1 MIVDVQNVSHG
12 FGSRRI
18 LENVSFKLNPGEHIG
33 LVGANG
39 EGKSTFI
46 NILTNNLMPDE
57 GRIIWSKHVTTGY
70 LDQHTTLT
78 AGKTIREVLRE
89 AFDEMFELE
98 KQMMAMYEEMCDCSE
113 ERMNELMEEVGEIQ
127 SMLDSC
133 GFYELDSKIEE
144 VANGMGIKGDMLERD
159 VTELSGGQRSKV
171 LLVKVLLQN
180 PKILILDEPT
190 NFLDEDHIRWLTRFL
205 QNYEG
210 AFLLVSHDTAFL
222 NDVVNII
229 YHLDNAVMTKYTGNY
244 DNFVNMYELKKRQ
257 IEQAYNR
264 QQKEIEKMETFIAKN
279 KARIA
284 TTTMARSR
292 QKQLDKMERIEL
304 VREKPKATF
313 KFKEARTPGRVIIEA
328 KDIVLGYDSPLTT
341 KLNFWVERNKKI
353 AIKGVN
359 GIGKSTLLKTMF
371 GFIKPLEGEIISDPF
386 LEIGYFAQEEKAS
399 NKTALDEI
407 WDLYPTM
414 NNAEVRAALANCGL
428 TTNHIESQMKV
439 LSGGENAR
447 VRLCKLMLSPC
458 NVLVL
463 DEPTNHLDVDAK
475 DSLKK
480 AIQEFKGTVVLVSHE
495 PEFYQDVVDEI
506 WNAESWS
513 TKLI

>member
-70 LDQHTTLT
+70 LDQYTTLT

-328 KDIVLGYDSPLTT
+328 KDIILGYDSPLTT

-495 PEFYQDVVDEI
+495 PEFYQDIVDEV

>member
-1 MIVDVQNVSHG
+1 
-12 FGSRRI
+12 
-18 LENVSFKLNPGEHIG
+18 
-33 LVGANG
+33 
-39 EGKSTFI
+39 
-46 NILTNNLMPDE
+46 
-57 GRIIWSKHVTTGY
+57 
-70 LDQHTTLT
+70 
-78 AGKTIREVLRE
+78 
-89 AFDEMFELE
+89 MFEME
-98 KQMMAMYEEMCDCSE
+98 KQMMQMYEEMCDCSE

-144 VANGMGIKGDMLERD
+144 VASGMGIKGDMLERD

-171 LLVKVLLQN
+171 LLVKVLLKN

-210 AFLLVSHDTAFL
+210 AFLLVSHDVAFL

-229 YHLDNAVMTKYTGNY
+229 YHLDNGVMTKYSGNY
-244 DNFVNMYELKKRQ
+244 DNFVNMYELKKKQ

-328 KDIVLGYDSPLTT
+328 KDVVLGYDTPLTT
-341 KLNFWVERNKKI
+341 PLNFWVERNKKI

-371 GFIKPLEGEIISDPF
+371 GFIEPISGTITKDYF
-386 LEIGYFAQEEKAS
+386 LEVGYFAQEEKPS
-399 NKTALDEI
+399 DKTALDEV

-414 NNAEVRAALANCGL
+414 TNYEVRAALANCGL
-428 TTNHIESQMKV
+428 TTNHIESMMKV

-475 DSLKK
+475 DALKT
-480 AIQEFKGTVVLVSHE
+480 AIKEFKGTVVLVSHE
-495 PEFYQDVVDEI
+495 PEFYMDIVDEV
-506 WNAESWS
+506 WNAENWS

>member
-78 AGKTIREVLRE
+78 AGKTIRGVLRE

-328 KDIVLGYDSPLTT
+328 KDIVLGYDTPLTT

-371 GFIKPLEGEIISDPF
+371 GFIEPLEGEIISDPF

>member
-12 FGSRRI
+12 FGDRRI
-18 LENVSFKLNPGEHIG
+18 LNNVSFKLNPGEHIG

-46 NILTNNLMPDE
+46 NILTNNLVPDE
-57 GRIIWSKHVTTGY
+57 GKVIWSKHVTTGY
-70 LDQHTTLT
+70 LDQYTTLT
-78 AGKTIREVLRE
+78 SGKTIREVLRE
-89 AFDEMFELE
+89 AFDEMFQLE
-98 KQMMAMYEEMCDCSE
+98 KQMMNMYEEMCDCTE
-113 ERMNELMEEVGEIQ
+113 ERMTELLDEVGDIQ
-127 SMLDSC
+127 SMLDNS
-133 GFYELDSKIEE
+133 GFYQIDSKIEE
-144 VANGMGIKGDMLERD
+144 VASGMGIKGQMLEKD

-171 LLVKVLLQN
+171 LLIKVLLQK

-210 AFLLVSHDTAFL
+210 AFLLVSHDTSFL

-229 YHLDNAVMTKYTGNY
+229 YHLDNGIMTKYSGNY
-244 DNFVNMYELKKRQ
+244 DNFVNMFELKKRQ
-257 IEQAYNR
+257 TEQAYAR

-304 VREKPKATF
+304 VREKPKAYF
-313 KFKEARTPGRVIIEA
+313 KFKEARTPGRVIVEA
-328 KDIVLGYDSPLTT
+328 KNLVIGYDSPLSTP
-341 KLNFWVERNKKI
+341 LNFWIERNKKI

-359 GIGKSTLLKTMF
+359 GIGKSTLLKTLF
-371 GFIKPLEGEIISDPF
+371 GFISPVSGEIIHDPF
-386 LEIGYFAQEEKAS
+386 LEIGYFAQEEKCS
-399 NKTALDEI
+399 NKTALNEI
-407 WDLYPTM
+407 WDLYPSM

-428 TTNHIESQMKV
+428 TTNHIESMMKV

-475 DSLKK
+475 ESLKQ
-480 AIQEFKGTVVLVSHE
+480 AIKDFKGTVVLVSHE
-495 PEFYQDVVDEI
+495 VDFYQDVVDEV
-506 WNAESWS
+506 WNAENWS

>member
-12 FGSRRI
+12 FGSRKI
-18 LENVSFKLNPGEHIG
+18 LDNVSFKLNPGEHIG

-57 GRIIWSKHVTTGY
+57 GKIIWSKHVTTGY
-70 LDQHTTLT
+70 LDQYTTLT
-78 AGKTIREVLRE
+78 KGKTIRMVLQD
-89 AFDEMFELE
+89 AFDEMFVLE
-98 KQMMAMYEEMCDCSE
+98 KQMMSMYEEMCNCDKK
-113 ERMNELMEEVGEIQ
+113 RMNELMDEVGEIQ

-133 GFYELDSKIEE
+133 GFYEIDSKIEE
-144 VANGMGIKGDMLERD
+144 IASGMGIKGEMLDRD
-159 VTELSGGQRSKV
+159 VAELSGGQRSKV
-171 LLVKVLLQN
+171 LLIKILLQK

-190 NFLDEDHIRWLTRFL
+190 NFLDEDHIQWLTRFL

-210 AFLLVSHDTAFL
+210 AFLLVSHDTTFL
-222 NDVVNII
+222 NNVVNII
-229 YHLDNAVMTKYTGNY
+229 YHLDNGVMTKYTGDYN
-244 DNFVNMYELKKRQ
+244 NFLEMYELKKKQ
-257 IEQAYNR
+257 IEQAYVR
-264 QQKEIEKMETFIAKN
+264 QQKEIEKIETFIAKN

-313 KFKEARTPGRVIIEA
+313 NFKEARTPGRVIIEV
-328 KDIVLGYDSPLTT
+328 KDVVLGYDSPLSSP
-341 KLNFWVERNKKI
+341 LNFWIERNKKI

-371 GFIKPLEGEIISDPF
+371 GFIKPLNGEIISDPF
-386 LEIGYFAQEEKAS
+386 LEIGYFAQEETPS
-399 NKTALDEI
+399 NKTALNEI
-407 WDLYPTM
+407 WDCYPTM

-428 TTNHIESQMKV
+428 TTNHIESMMKV
-439 LSGGENAR
+439 LSGGENAK
-447 VRLCKLMLSPC
+447 VRLCKLMLSPS

-475 DSLKK
+475 ESLKQ
-480 AIQEFKGTVVLVSHE
+480 AIQNFKGTVVLVSHD
-495 PEFYQDVVDEI
+495 PEFYEDIVDEI
-506 WNAESWS
+506 WNAEKWS
-513 TKLI
+513 TKII

>member
-78 AGKTIREVLRE
+78 AGKTIRGVLRE

>member
-1 MIVDVQNVSHG
+1 
-12 FGSRRI
+12 
-18 LENVSFKLNPGEHIG
+18 
-33 LVGANG
+33 
-39 EGKSTFI
+39 
-46 NILTNNLMPDE
+46 
-57 GRIIWSKHVTTGY
+57 
-70 LDQHTTLT
+70 
-78 AGKTIREVLRE
+78 
-89 AFDEMFELE
+89 
-98 KQMMAMYEEMCDCSE
+98 
-113 ERMNELMEEVGEIQ
+113 
-127 SMLDSC
+127 
-133 GFYELDSKIEE
+133 
-144 VANGMGIKGDMLERD
+144 
-159 VTELSGGQRSKV
+159 
-171 LLVKVLLQN
+171 
-180 PKILILDEPT
+180 
-190 NFLDEDHIRWLTRFL
+190 
-205 QNYEG
+205 
-210 AFLLVSHDTAFL
+210 
-222 NDVVNII
+222 
-229 YHLDNAVMTKYTGNY
+229 
-244 DNFVNMYELKKRQ
+244 MYELKKRQ

-371 GFIKPLEGEIISDPF
+371 GIIDPLEGEIISDPF
-386 LEIGYFAQEEKAS
+386 LEIGYFAQEEKPS

-495 PEFYQDVVDEI
+495 PEFYQDVVDEV

>member
-78 AGKTIREVLRE
+78 AGKTIRGVLRE

-371 GFIKPLEGEIISDPF
+371 GFIEPLEGEIISDPF

>member
-70 LDQHTTLT
+70 LDQYTTLT

-244 DNFVNMYELKKRQ
+244 DNFVSMYELKKRQ

-386 LEIGYFAQEEKAS
+386 LEIGYFAQEEKSS

>member
-70 LDQHTTLT
+70 LDQYTTLT

-328 KDIVLGYDSPLTT
+328 KDIILGYDSPLTT

>member
-1 MIVDVQNVSHG
+1 MIVSVENVSHG
-12 FGSRRI
+12 FGDRKI
-18 LENVSFKLNPGEHIG
+18 LDKVSFKLNPGEHIG

-46 NILTNNLMPDE
+46 NILTNSLQPDE
-57 GRIIWSKHVTTGY
+57 GKIVWSKRVTTGY
-70 LDQHTTLT
+70 LDQYTKLT

-89 AFDEMFELE
+89 AFDDMFDLERQMLKIYDELADMDPDKMDE
-98 KQMMAMYEEMCDCSE
+98 SLEDA
-113 ERMNELMEEVGEIQ
+113 GEIQ
-127 SMLDSC
+127 SILETC
-133 GFYELDSKIEE
+133 GFYEIDAKIEE
-144 VANGMGIKGDMLERD
+144 VASGMGIVGSMLDKD

-210 AFLLVSHDTAFL
+210 AFLLVSHDIPFL

-229 YHLDNAVMTKYTGNY
+229 YHLDNGVMTKYTGNY
-244 DNFVNMYELKKRQ
+244 DKFVEMYELKKRQ
-257 IEQAYNR
+257 TELAYNR

-292 QKQLDKMERIEL
+292 QKQLDKMEIIEL

-313 KFKEARTPGRVIIEA
+313 KFKEARTPGRVIVEG
-328 KDIVLGYDSPLTT
+328 KNVVLGYDEPLTNPI
-341 KLNFWVERNKKI
+341 NFWIERNKKI

-371 GFIKPLEGEIISDPF
+371 GFIEPLSGDIYQDPF
-386 LEIGYFAQEEKAS
+386 LEIGYFAQEEKPS
-399 NKTALDEI
+399 NKTALNEV
-407 WDLYPTM
+407 WDLYPSM

-428 TTNHIESQMKV
+428 TTNHIESMMKV

-463 DEPTNHLDVDAK
+463 DEPTNHLDPSAK
-475 DSLKK
+475 DSLKE
-480 AIQEFKGTVVLVSHE
+480 AIINFKGTVVLVSHE
-495 PEFYQDVVDEI
+495 PEFYESVVDEV
-506 WNAESWS
+506 WDAEKWS
-513 TKLI
+513 TKII

>member
-70 LDQHTTLT
+70 LDQYTTLT
-78 AGKTIREVLRE
+78 AGKTIREALRE

>member
-1 MIVDVQNVSHG
+1 MIVSVENVSHG
-12 FGSRRI
+12 FGSRKI
-18 LENVSFKLNPGEHIG
+18 LDNVSFKLNPGEHIG

-46 NILTNNLMPDE
+46 NILTNSLQPDE
-57 GRIIWSKHVTTGY
+57 GRIIWSKRVTTGY
-70 LDQHTTLT
+70 LDQYTKLT
-78 AGKTIREVLRE
+78 PGKTIRAVLRE

-98 KQMMAMYEEMCDCSE
+98 KQLMQIYDSFSDPNLEDIDEA
-113 ERMNELMEEVGEIQ
+113 MNEAGEIQ
-127 SMLDSC
+127 SILESC
-133 GFYELDSKIEE
+133 GFYEIDSKIEE
-144 VANGMGIKGDMLERD
+144 VASGMGIVGDMLEKD

-171 LLVKVLLQN
+171 LLTKVLLQN

-190 NFLDEDHIRWLTRFL
+190 NFLDEDHIRWLTRYL
-205 QNYEG
+205 QNYDG
-210 AFLLVSHDTAFL
+210 AFLLVSHDIPFL

-229 YHLDNAVMTKYTGNY
+229 YHLDNGVMTKYTGNY
-244 DNFVNMYELKKRQ
+244 DKFQEMYELKKKQ
-257 IEQAYNR
+257 TEQAYNR

-292 QKQLDKMERIEL
+292 QKQLDKMEIIEL
-304 VREKPKATF
+304 VKEKPKATF
-313 KFKEARTPGRVIIEA
+313 KFKEARTPGRVIVEG
-328 KDIVLGYDSPLTT
+328 KNVVLGYDVPLTSPI
-341 KLNFWVERNKKI
+341 NFWVERNKKI

-371 GFIKPLEGEIISDPF
+371 GYIKPLSGEIYQDPY
-386 LEIGYFAQEEKAS
+386 LEIGYFAQEEIPS
-399 NKTALDEI
+399 NKTALNEV
-407 WDLYPTM
+407 WDLFPSM

-428 TTNHIESQMKV
+428 TTNHIESMMKV

-463 DEPTNHLDVDAK
+463 DEPTNHLDPSAK
-475 DSLKK
+475 DSLKD
-480 AIQEFKGTVVLVSHE
+480 AIKSFKGTVVLVSHE
-495 PEFYQDVVDEI
+495 PEFYQDVVDEV
-506 WNAESWS
+506 WDAEKWS

>member
-70 LDQHTTLT
+70 LDQYTTLT

-190 NFLDEDHIRWLTRFL
+190 NF
-205 QNYEG
+205 
-210 AFLLVSHDTAFL
+210 
-222 NDVVNII
+222 
-229 YHLDNAVMTKYTGNY
+229 
-244 DNFVNMYELKKRQ
+244 
-257 IEQAYNR
+257 
-264 QQKEIEKMETFIAKN
+264 
-279 KARIA
+279 
-284 TTTMARSR
+284 
-292 QKQLDKMERIEL
+292 
-304 VREKPKATF
+304 
-313 KFKEARTPGRVIIEA
+313 
-328 KDIVLGYDSPLTT
+328 
-341 KLNFWVERNKKI
+341 
-353 AIKGVN
+353 
-359 GIGKSTLLKTMF
+359 
-371 GFIKPLEGEIISDPF
+371 
-386 LEIGYFAQEEKAS
+386 
-399 NKTALDEI
+399 
-407 WDLYPTM
+407 
-414 NNAEVRAALANCGL
+414 
-428 TTNHIESQMKV
+428 
-439 LSGGENAR
+439 
-447 VRLCKLMLSPC
+447 
-458 NVLVL
+458 
-463 DEPTNHLDVDAK
+463 
-475 DSLKK
+475 
-480 AIQEFKGTVVLVSHE
+480 
-495 PEFYQDVVDEI
+495 
-506 WNAESWS
+506 
-513 TKLI
+513 

>member
-70 LDQHTTLT
+70 LDQHSTLT
-78 AGKTIREVLRE
+78 QGKTIRGVLRE

-98 KQMMAMYEEMCDCSE
+98 KQMMAMYEEMCDCTE

-144 VANGMGIKGDMLERD
+144 VASGLGIKGDMLERD

-171 LLVKVLLQN
+171 LLIKVLLQN

-210 AFLLVSHDTAFL
+210 AFLLVSHDTGFL

-244 DNFVNMYELKKRQ
+244 DNFVNMFELKKRQ

-371 GFIKPLEGEIISDPF
+371 GIIDPLEGEIISDPF
-386 LEIGYFAQEEKAS
+386 LEIGYFAQEEKPS

-495 PEFYQDVVDEI
+495 PEFYQDVVDEV